1 MKERRK
7 KDLQIR
13 KEGEG
18 ENSEKLFKFPRVTF
32 FDERVPP
39 STHSRQVYGPSKI
52 ECEASPRNGSELATF
67 PKSFF
72 PKFGHRPFSHFGSI
86 NSETG
91 WYGTKREGR
100 KKPRYVRHG
109 VITG

>member
-32 FDERVPP
+32 FDERVPL
-39 STHSRQVYGPSKI
+39 Y
-52 ECEASPRNGSELATF
+52 
-67 PKSFF
+67 SFQ
-72 PKFGHRPFSHFGSI
+72 
-86 NSETG
+86 TG
-91 WYGTKREGR
+91 LW
-100 KKPRYVRHG
+100 P
-109 VITG
+109 I